1 MMDSVL
7 GVGADDAK
15 DSTKDKLKEVL
26 FGNVSEK
33 AKPCINKAFD
43 YTLLVCLLILQY
55 MRCKPDFDEVKKI
68 PVYECAWNNTILYSS
83 DSPEDDGVRINKLVL
98 AAVITGFSYGIILSI
113 IVGVHAFFQSKN
125 VKIHPLT
132 ASLYKCTNK
141 IVIIDSAL
149 EIPIAFFWAPIMTS
163 ILWGFFAAAS
173 YGVYILTEHF
183 AEQAGKDESAADVF
197 RSSAAL
203 TLLSLFKLTGEA
215 LQYWVFYKAATIED
229 AESRFEK
236 FQSTTEKVMSTFSKK
251 KIADLDTEKAKKRV
265 KKSMSTL
272 SKDTKKVKKRME
284 KSMSTLSK
292 DTKNVKK
299 RMKKSMTTTKK
310 KIANFGSDE
319 SC

>member
-1 MMDSVL
+1 MMDSVRVL
-7 GVGADDAK
+7 GEEGADGAEDSAK
-15 DSTKDKLKEVL
+15 EKLKEML

-55 MRCKPDFDEVKKI
+55 MRCKPDIEEVNNVPV
-68 PVYECAWNNTILYSS
+68 PVYDCASKNNTILFSS
-83 DSPEDDGVRINKLVL
+83 DSSEDGVPRINKMVL
-98 AAVITGFSYGIILSI
+98 AAVIAGFSYGIILSI

-149 EIPIAFFWAPIMTS
+149 EIPIAFFWAPIMTL

-173 YGVYILTEHF
+173 YGVYILTVHF
-183 AEQAGKDESAADVF
+183 EEQAGNDESAAHVF
-197 RSSAAL
+197 RSSAVL
-203 TLLSLFKLTGEA
+203 TLLSLLKLTGET

-229 AESRFEK
+229 AENRFEK

-251 KIADLDTEKAKKRV
+251 KIADLDTEKAKKRM

-284 KSMSTLSK
+284 KSIS
-292 DTKNVKK
+292 
-299 RMKKSMTTTKK
+299 TTKK
-310 KIANFGSDE
+310 KIANFGSEE